1 MSKLLIRAIIPR
13 SRSCVRIVANS
24 AARALLHTNSIPA
37 RPAVLDSKDSYKNTN
52 KRMGQGVL
60 VEDGCLVNTN
70 PATGEVISRVPC
82 TTLDNLKTIIAL
94 AKESQPAWA
103 FRTTLDERMDK
114 LQHALQQVKE
124 RSSDLEQ
131 LIVQEMGKP
140 LAQAKEEM
148 EFAVNKEQFLNL
160 LKNSLQPQTFGN
172 STVVRH
178 PLGVVVILSPWNFP
192 VDEVLLLALPSLAS
206 GNTGMKNTS
215 CFYLPFVIFL
225 WANY

>member
-1 MSKLLIRAIIPR
+1 
-13 SRSCVRIVANS
+13 
-24 AARALLHTNSIPA
+24 
-37 RPAVLDSKDSYKNTN
+37 
-52 KRMGQGVL
+52 VL

-94 AKESQPAWA
+94 AKEAQPAWA

-114 LQHALQQVKE
+114 LQQALQLVKE
-124 RSSDLEQ
+124 RSADLEH

-148 EFAVNKEQFLNL
+148 EFAVNKEKFLTL
-160 LKNSLQPQTFGN
+160 LKTSLQPKTFGN

-178 PLGVVVILSPWNFP
+178 PLGVVAILSPWNFP

-206 GNTGMKNTS
+206 GNTGMIKGL
-215 CFYLPFVIFL
+215 FYLPFFPS
-225 WANY
+225 AGQ

>member
-1 MSKLLIRAIIPR
+1 MLLLSAIIPR
-13 SRSCVRIVANS
+13 SCSCVRIVGNS

-37 RPAVLDSKDSYKNTN
+37 RSAALASIDSYNKKNTS

-94 AKESQPAWA
+94 AKEAQPAWA

-114 LQHALQQVKE
+114 LQQALQLVKE
-124 RSSDLEQ
+124 RSADLEH

-148 EFAVNKEQFLNL
+148 EFAVNKEKFLTL
-160 LKNSLQPQTFGN
+160 LKTSLQPKTFGN

-178 PLGVVVILSPWNFP
+178 PLGVVAILSPWNFP

-206 GNTGMKNTS
+206 GNTGMIKGL
-215 CFYLPFVIFL
+215 FYLPFFSS
-225 WANY
+225 AGQ